1 MFDEQW
7 QFAVEVEREY
17 AQYRKKVM
25 MRYHLSAAEVD
36 ILLFLANNS
45 QFDLATDIVRV
56 RKMQKSH
63 VSLAVNGLC
72 EKGYL
77 RKEGDMADRKKV
89 HLKLEPAAAECVCY
103 GQKCQKEFGES
114 LFCGIS
120 EEDKKE
126 FLRLCELI
134 RKNVIGNAERPH
146 HHFPQHQNDD
156 QQPPGGQGFFLS
168 LVHVGASCC
177 VTG

>member
-1 MFDEQW
+1 MEQEEGGSMFDEQW
-7 QFAVEVEREY
+7 QFAVEVERKY

-25 MRYHLSAAEVD
+25 MRYRLSAAEVD

-77 RKEGDMADRKKV
+77 RKEGDTADRKK
-89 HLKLEPAAAECVCY
+89 ECVCY
-103 GQKCQKEFGES
+103 GQKCQREFGES

-126 FLRLCELI
+126 FMRLCELI
-134 RKNVIGNAERPH
+134 RKNVIGK
-146 HHFPQHQNDD
+146 
-156 QQPPGGQGFFLS
+156 
-168 LVHVGASCC
+168 
-177 VTG
+177 

>member
-89 HLKLEPAAAECVCY
+89 HLKLEPAAASAFVTDRNVRRNLENLCFA
-103 GQKCQKEFGES
+103 EFQMKIKKN
-114 LFCGIS
+114 FCGS
-120 EEDKKE
+120 
-126 FLRLCELI
+126 
-134 RKNVIGNAERPH
+134 V
-146 HHFPQHQNDD
+146 
-156 QQPPGGQGFFLS
+156 S
-168 LVHVGASCC
+168 
-177 VTG
+177 

>member
-77 RKEGDMADRKKV
+77 RKEGDMA
-89 HLKLEPAAAECVCY
+89 
-103 GQKCQKEFGES
+103 ES
-114 LFCGIS
+114 AFEAGTGCGRMRLLRTEMSEGIWRIS
-120 EEDKKE
+120 V
-126 FLRLCELI
+126 LRNF
-134 RKNVIGNAERPH
+134 RGR
-146 HHFPQHQNDD
+146 
-156 QQPPGGQGFFLS
+156 
-168 LVHVGASCC
+168 
-177 VTG
+177 

>member
-1 MFDEQW
+1 MFKLELKYKKFKLEQEEGGSMFDEQW

-103 GQKCQKEFGES
+103 GTEHTEVYSGYAPDDSPDWRCISTIKGAGS
-114 LFCGIS
+114 LKQECIRRDEYCG
-120 EEDKKE
+120 
-126 FLRLCELI
+126 RYT
-134 RKNVIGNAERPH
+134 V
-146 HHFPQHQNDD
+146 
-156 QQPPGGQGFFLS
+156 
-168 LVHVGASCC
+168 
-177 VTG
+177 

>member
-77 RKEGDMADRKKV
+77 RKEGDTADRKKSAFEAGTGCGRV
-89 HLKLEPAAAECVCY
+89 RFVTDRNVRRNLENLC
-103 GQKCQKEFGES
+103 
-114 LFCGIS
+114 FCGIS
-120 EEDKKE
+120 DEDKKRI
-126 FLRLCELI
+126 FAAL
-134 RKNVIGNAERPH
+134 
-146 HHFPQHQNDD
+146 
-156 QQPPGGQGFFLS
+156 
-168 LVHVGASCC
+168 
-177 VTG
+177 

>member
-1 MFDEQW
+1 
-7 QFAVEVEREY
+7 
-17 AQYRKKVM
+17 M

-45 QFDLATDIVRV
+45 QFDLATDIVRE

-63 VSLAVNGLC
+63 VSLAVTGLC
-72 EKGYL
+72 EKGYM

-114 LFCGIS
+114 QFSGIS
-120 EEDKKE
+120 DEDKKE

-134 RKNVIGNAERPH
+134 RKNVIGK
-146 HHFPQHQNDD
+146 
-156 QQPPGGQGFFLS
+156 
-168 LVHVGASCC
+168 
-177 VTG
+177 

>member
-25 MRYHLSAAEVD
+25 ARYELSAAEVD
-36 ILLFLANNS
+36 VLLFLANNS
-45 QFDLATDIVRV
+45 QFDLAADIVRV

-63 VSLAVNGLC
+63 VSLAVSRLC

-77 RKEGDMADRKKV
+77 RKEGDTADRKKV
-89 HLKLEPAAAECVCY
+89 HLKLEPAAEEIVRY
-103 GQKCQKEFGES
+103 GQECQKEFGES
-114 LFCGIS
+114 LFRGIS
-120 EEDKKE
+120 EQDKEE

-134 RKNVIGNAERPH
+134 RKNVIKN
-146 HHFPQHQNDD
+146 
-156 QQPPGGQGFFLS
+156 
-168 LVHVGASCC
+168 
-177 VTG
+177 